1 MNDYMVRIVAQETGI
16 RGLACITTG
25 LVAEARR
32 RHHASPA
39 ASVAMGYGLTAVALL
54 GALLKLQQRV
64 ALKIEA
70 NGPLQKLVAEG
81 DSYGRVRGYVAD
93 PVLHPPGVDPAD
105 TAHTLGNV
113 GLLTVVK
120 DLRLK
125 ELYESV
131 VPLQTGRLDSDL
143 VYYLTQSEQAPSLVE
158 IGVKVAPDGAP
169 VAAGGLLLSTLPG
182 HDLTPLRD
190 LAERLDDL
198 APLGELLA
206 AGQTPE
212 TVLGQLLG
220 AIEYEVLEDYPL
232 RFECSCSWQ
241 RSEQALV
248 AMGRDELLTLVEEG
262 QAVVDCHFCH
272 QRYIFGREALEM
284 ILERSYS

>member
-39 ASVAMGYGLTAVALL
+39 ATVAMGYGLTAVALL
-54 GALLKLQQRV
+54 GALLKVQQRV
-64 ALKIEA
+64 ALKVEA

-93 PVLHPPGVDPAD
+93 PALNPPAVDPAD
-105 TAHTLGNV
+105 TARTLGNV

-158 IGVKVAPDGAP
+158 IGVKIAPDGTP

-182 HDLTPLRD
+182 HDLAPLRG

-206 AGQTPE
+206 AAQTPE
-212 TVLGQLLG
+212 TVLAQLLG

-232 RFECSCSWQ
+232 RFECSCNWQ

-248 AMGRDELLTLVEEG
+248 AMGRDELLILIEEG